1 MEEQPVQTLRR
12 EAEALKIRLLN
23 EMDTLD
29 AQLARKKAEEEAK
42 RQEKAAQALG
52 VSATEEQKPAEYKP
66 RKTRNVTIKSMART
80 SSWRLEKRSDID
92 KVLFDLRK
100 ALEAELEENDIV
112 NVEF

>member
-1 MEEQPVQTLRR
+1 
-12 EAEALKIRLLN
+12 
-23 EMDTLD
+23 
-29 AQLARKKAEEEAK
+29 
-42 RQEKAAQALG
+42 
-52 VSATEEQKPAEYKP
+52 
-66 RKTRNVTIKSMART
+66 MART

>member
-1 MEEQPVQTLRR
+1 MSTLRSFKDK
-12 EAEALKIRLLN
+12 AEALKIRLLN
-23 EMDTLD
+23 EMDALD

-42 RQEKAAQALG
+42 RQAKAAQALG
-52 VSATEEQKPAEYKP
+52 VTVPEEQKPVAYKP
-66 RKTRNVTIKSMART
+66 RKTRNVTIRSMART

-92 KVLFDLRK
+92 KALSGLRK